1 MASPIPSANVPP
13 SHFGA
18 RPPLSPRSVAAGNGA
33 SWWAEAWRLFVP
45 SVGVWLL
52 IVVILFVLSFVLAF
66 IPVVGHLAGQVMFPV
81 FLGGLM
87 LGCQAIDR
95 GQPLTVNHL
104 FAGFSE
110 RAGPLFVVGLL
121 YTCIAIAIVLAVAGI
136 LLVFFGVAVFAGLS
150 KLFTYGDPF
159 AVGAA
164 VGGILFAVLVW
175 IPAFPAVVPAAD
187 HGDMVCTR
195 ARGVARAGAVGRD
208 ENVVQRLFAE
218 RSAVP
223 RLRPDRHRSRRGRL
237 DTAGLGMA
245 RRGTVVDRVDLHQLP
260 RHFRGRRRG
269 AS

>member
-110 RAGPLFVVGLL
+110 
-121 YTCIAIAIVLAVAGI
+121 
-136 LLVFFGVAVFAGLS
+136 
-150 KLFTYGDPF
+150 
-159 AVGAA
+159 
-164 VGGILFAVLVW
+164 
-175 IPAFPAVVPAAD
+175 
-187 HGDMVCTR
+187 
-195 ARGVARAGAVGRD
+195 
-208 ENVVQRLFAE
+208 
-218 RSAVP
+218 
-223 RLRPDRHRSRRGRL
+223 
-237 DTAGLGMA
+237 
-245 RRGTVVDRVDLHQLP
+245 
-260 RHFRGRRRG
+260 
-269 AS
+269 